1 MSSNILKITDS
12 MDSRQMFFNFLT
24 IIISLTIFYLI
35 KNYWPKY
42 FEAKGTNQA
51 TKEDIGEITEIVEN
65 IKSDLLQQ
73 NELLKAHL
81 SFKNQHRL
89 NLKTAE
95 REAIFD
101 FNKRISAWIF
111 SLIRFTFSGYN
122 IDNYKELK
130 LMSAEFSKRQYECD
144 LAEAHLVLF
153 MHDKEFLE
161 LKRDLTV
168 SIIKL
173 EGIVETSMH
182 KVYGSYSKCEFH
194 LEMDKDKQK
203 EQSEHRNLLYKELKS
218 LTEAHRENSTE
229 QYKGVHELHAKMT
242 QLINTRLKQI
252 EADE

>member
-1 MSSNILKITDS
+1 
-12 MDSRQMFFNFLT
+12 MDFKQLIYNFLT
-24 IIISLTIFYLI
+24 IVISLTIFYLF
-35 KNYWPKY
+35 KSYWPKY

-65 IKSDLLQQ
+65 IKSDLLHQ
-73 NELLKAHL
+73 NELLKAQL

-101 FNKRISAWIF
+101 FNKRISAWLF

-130 LMSAEFSKRQYECD
+130 LMSSEFSKRQYECD

-161 LKRDLTV
+161 LKRDLTINV
-168 SIIKL
+168 IQL

-194 LEMDKDKQK
+194 LELDKDDPSK
-203 EQSEHRNLLYKELKS
+203 QSEHRNLLYKELTP
-218 LTEAHRENSTE
+218 LTDAHRKDSID
-229 QYKGVHELHAKMT
+229 QYEKVHQLQVKMT
-242 QLINTRLKQI
+242 ELINKRLKQLEDNEKNI
-252 EADE
+252 S